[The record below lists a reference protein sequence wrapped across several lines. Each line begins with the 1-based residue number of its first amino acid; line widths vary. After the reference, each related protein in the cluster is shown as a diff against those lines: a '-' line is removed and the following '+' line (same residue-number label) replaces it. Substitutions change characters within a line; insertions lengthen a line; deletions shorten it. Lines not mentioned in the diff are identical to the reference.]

1 MATADDSLTTALPT
15 GSADATV
22 HARDIEAGDDDGDDD
37 ELSPQASPRAASA
50 AVARPRIVG
59 STGARSYLGL
69 KVGGFV
75 AFVLIGWLFILVQNK
90 FHVTAPVVFVCLG
103 FLAVTTTVLNLWRTG
118 AAAAAPDTQAGEWE
132 RPLGAAAHL
141 EKEKRTLLKAIKEAE
156 FDLAMGKLSRADC
169 DGLIRDYR
177 SRAIEVIKELDR
189 LDQVASP
196 VALSPREQIAREV
209 KARLALDEQ
218 NKPSN
223 RAKNAAAKRAKG
235 KLGPN
240 KAAGATLEPVE
251 AGPPLVT
258 TPKATPETIEA
269 RPPLA
274 TELDDSKSA
283 AGEPS

>member
-1 MATADDSLTTALPT
+1 MATADD
-15 GSADATV
+15 
-22 HARDIEAGDDDGDDD
+22 IQAGDDDGDDD
-37 ELSPQASPRAASA
+37 ELAPVAPAKQASAKPAP
-50 AVARPRIVG
+50 ARPAATAV
-59 STGARSYLGL
+59 RSYRGI
-69 KVGGFV
+69 KIASFIGFV
-75 AFVLIGWLFILVQNK
+75 LLGWLFILGQNK

-118 AAAAAPDTQAGEWE
+118 AAAAAPDAADRDGEWE

-156 FDLAMGKLSRADC
+156 FDLAMGKLSQADC

-177 SRAIEVIKELDR
+177 ARAIEVIKELDR

-196 VALSPREQIAREV
+196 TALSTRDQIAREV

-223 RAKNAAAKRAKG
+223 RAKNAAAKRAGKTKG
-235 KLGPN
+235 RGQ
-240 KAAGATLEPVE
+240 AEPAE
-251 AGPPLVT
+251 AGST
-258 TPKATPETIEA
+258 A
-269 RPPLA
+269 
-274 TELDDSKSA
+274 DSKSP

>member
-1 MATADDSLTTALPT
+1 MVTADDNPNTAPSSST
-15 GSADATV
+15 GSADAPTQ
-22 HARDIEAGDDDGDDD
+22 ARDIEAGDDDGDDD
-37 ELSPQASPRAASA
+37 ELAPQASPN
-50 AVARPRIVG
+50 AVAKPRVAVAAG
-59 STGARSYLGL
+59 PRSYLAL
-69 KVGGFV
+69 KIGGF
-75 AFVLIGWLFILVQNK
+75 AGFVLIGWLFILVQNK

-118 AAAAAPDTQAGEWE
+118 AAAAAPNIEGGEWE

-156 FDLAMGKLSRADC
+156 FDLAMGKLSQADC

-177 SRAIEVIKELDR
+177 SRAIEVIKELER
-189 LDQVASP
+189 LEQAASP

-209 KARLALDEQ
+209 RARLALDEQ

-235 KLGPN
+235 KPSPTLPVAA
-240 KAAGATLEPVE
+240 KADE
-251 AGPPLVT
+251 
-258 TPKATPETIEA
+258 
-269 RPPLA
+269 
-274 TELDDSKSA
+274 SKSA